1 MEESSQKAAQP
12 SGQTTNYA
20 VPDDAFDCGDGFYI
34 EVSTE
39 PGIGEVRY
47 RACMPNCSIGRYAN
61 DLWQA
66 QIYIEHMKAARFG

>member
-12 SGQTTNYA
+12 SGQTTEY
-20 VPDDAFDCGDGFYI
+20 VIPEDAFDCGDGFYI
-34 EVSTE
+34 EMSTE
-39 PGIGEVRY
+39 PIGEVRY

-66 QIYIEHMKAARFG
+66 QIYIEHMKADRFA